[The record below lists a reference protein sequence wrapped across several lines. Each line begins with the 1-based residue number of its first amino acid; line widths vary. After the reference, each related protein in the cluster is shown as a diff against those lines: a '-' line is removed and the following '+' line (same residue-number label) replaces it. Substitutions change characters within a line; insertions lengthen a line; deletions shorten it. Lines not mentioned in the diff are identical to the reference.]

1 MSEHKYREFKQWYDA
16 NASHTP
22 FYLPDQ
28 LREYARN
35 DTEIL
40 MKAILAFRK
49 IFIANVTKGAD
60 PLPLSPTLAKLCL
73 NIFTSMFMEK
83 EQIAICPERGYERND
98 RASVLAIKYL
108 EYRAHRDG
116 VHIQHAGNGLEK
128 RYKGFK
134 LDGWIAEQKKCLEV
148 MGCYFHGY
156 NYIWGICFLCF

>member
-1 MSEHKYREFKQWYDA
+1 MSEQKYREFKRWYQA
-16 NASHTP
+16 NAQTMP
-22 FYLPDQ
+22 FFLPDQ

-40 MKAILAFRK
+40 LKAILAFRN

-60 PLPLSPTLAKLCL
+60 PLPLSPTLAKLCM
-73 NIFTSMFMEK
+73 NIYTSMFMGK
-83 EQIAICPERGYERND
+83 EQIAICPERGYERNE

-116 VHIQHAGNGLEK
+116 VHIQHAGNGPEK

-134 LDGWIAEQKKCLEV
+134 LDGWIVEQKKCLEV
-148 MGCYFHGY
+148 LGCYFHG
-156 NYIWGICFLCF
+156 